1 MASTMP
7 KIETLPGLLQHWA
20 QEKPDSAAFIFRDKN
35 QQRNVLTWATLY
47 TLAGRFAADLRN
59 KGIEKQHLVINTLPN
74 SPERVVCEAGIWMAG
89 AVSVN
94 GQCVMTDGSDLLNT
108 ITQSRA
114 PAILVDPDVTGS
126 PWSVLKNHVVL
137 DDGEH
142 VTSSKLA
149 CLKMVIF
156 VRRVE
161 NEEKGDFIGQL
172 KSQKEWFQAKDVKPE
187 DVFSVFTT
195 SGSTGFSKLVIRT
208 QGPFIKYLVG
218 TFKKI
223 LEESGTVGKSQ
234 LSIAP
239 MGWVGGSLVYNVA
252 PGATRVTCDMRAGNP
267 DDMAQFLWNCIQEEK
282 CNIAI
287 LSPTYLPKLAEIADM
302 TCSPHQ
308 LDSMMLGGLPIQQSM
323 VNKGLKMAQNI
334 CVSYGASDFGVVAA
348 VVVPYKHTFTD
359 HDSGQPF
366 ADVEVKIVSLKDES
380 MPCATGQVGH
390 ILFKGPNMMK
400 GYLNN
405 PKATADAYTED
416 GFFRTG
422 DLGRLDERGHLIVD
436 GRGSDAIMRGVY
448 IFYPTWIENRLRE
461 CPAVADVVIVGVPDA
476 DVNEE
481 LCACVVLKSDDVS
494 IQQVRK
500 FAEGIFVSKDDPLS
514 ACPRYFLRFESLPE
528 TDTGKPQR
536 KVIKT
541 QAAQQLGLITAS
553 D

>member
-1 MASTMP
+1 MASTVP

-35 QQRNVLTWATLY
+35 QRRNVLTWATLY
-47 TLAGRFAADLRN
+47 TLAGRFAADLRS
-59 KGIEKQHLVINTLPN
+59 KGIEKEHLVINTLPN
-74 SPERVVCEAGIWMAG
+74 SPERVVCEAGIWMVG

-94 GQCVMTDGSDLLNT
+94 GQCAMADGSDLLNT
-108 ITQSRA
+108 INQSRA
-114 PAILVDPDVTGS
+114 PTILVDPDVTGS

-142 VTSSKLA
+142 VTSLKLA

-195 SGSTGFSKLVIRT
+195 SGSTGFSKLVVRT
-208 QGPFIKYLVG
+208 QGPFIRYLVG

-223 LEESGTVGKSQ
+223 LEESGIMEKTQ
-234 LSIAP
+234 LNIMP
-239 MGWVGGSLVYNVA
+239 MGWVGGCLITNIA
-252 PGATRVTCDMRAGNP
+252 PGATRVTCDMRAGDP

-282 CNIAI
+282 CNTAI
-287 LSPTYLPKLAEIADM
+287 IPPTHLFKLAEMADM

-308 LDSMMLGGLPIQQSM
+308 LDLLVLGGLPIQQSK
-323 VNKGLKMAQNI
+323 VTKGINVAHNV
-334 CVSYGASDFGVVAA
+334 CVIYGATDFGYVAA
-348 VVVPYKHTFTD
+348 MVVSDSQTFTD
-359 HDSGQPF
+359 HDSGQAF
-366 ADVEVKIVSLKDES
+366 ANIEVKIVSLKDES
-380 MPCATGQVGH
+380 MPCATDQVGH
-390 ILFKGPNMMK
+390 ILVKGPNMMK

-405 PKATADAYTED
+405 PKATADAFTED

-422 DLGRLDERGHLIVD
+422 DLGRLDERGHLIVI
-436 GRGSDAIMRGVY
+436 GRGSDAIMRGLY
-448 IFYPTWIENRLRE
+448 IFYPIWIENRLRE

-476 DVNEE
+476 EVNEE
-481 LCACVVLKSDDVS
+481 LCACVLLKTDDVS
-494 IQQVRK
+494 IQQVRQ
-500 FAEGIFVSKDDPLS
+500 FAEGIFVSKDDELS
-514 ACPRYFLRFESLPE
+514 ACPRYFLTFESFPE